1 MARIAL
7 VGSEIVVRLNPVE
20 RLLAFR
26 WRPRTLMSQVA
37 SVTLLESTA
46 PRVVDSVV
54 NLGFAAQ
61 GAPGR
66 GLVTV
71 GPRCRGRDGRP
82 AMVVTYGS
90 GPGVLVRFRSEARW
104 SLYLVSSRQAADTVR
119 RLRDA
124 MPGPP
129 GSGNR

>member
-1 MARIAL
+1 MARIAV
-7 VGSEIVVRLNPVE
+7 VGSEIVVLLNPVE

-26 WRPRTLMSQVA
+26 RRPRALMSQVV
-37 SVTLLESTA
+37 SVTLLDSTA
-46 PRVVDSVV
+46 PSVVDSVV
-54 NLGFAAQ
+54 TLGFAART
-61 GAPGR
+61 APGR
-66 GLVTV
+66 GLATV

-104 SLYLVSSRQAADTVR
+104 SLYLVSSRLAADIAG

-124 MPGPP
+124 IPRP
-129 GSGNR
+129 